1 MESYRAKL
9 YAERRETMS
18 QPNDQGPL
26 SEFLE
31 EIEPIVFAFG
41 AGITLLF
48 VAVFAFNPEAAGNLV
63 TRGTE
68 FVLGH
73 FNWAFLLV
81 MLGFVFFLL
90 FLILGPWG
98 RLKLGDKSPE
108 FSYFSYFTMIYSAGL
123 AAGIVFWG
131 PAEALLHYST
141 VPPLYDVAAES
152 QAALPIAVQYSIFHW
167 AIIQWSCFTVMGLG
181 IGYFVHEHGAPLR
194 VSAVLTPFVGADNVD
209 NLPGKLIDILAVFA
223 TLGGVATSLGFIGQ
237 QFLTG
242 LEFQWGIQLGDAGTI
257 GVITGMTALFTVSL
271 VLGVDKGI
279 RRLSNFNMILF
290 GVLMV
295 TTLLFGP
302 TVRVL
307 ELSTQ
312 AMGGLIGDFFKMSL
326 FADYT
331 NGGAWSNAWTV
342 FYWLWPLAWS
352 PFAGLF
358 IARISRGRSVREVA
372 FTGIVATSLA
382 TIPWFAIVGGTAAIY
397 QHTGVANI
405 LGPVNEYGEAV
416 SGYVLFGAIE
426 FMGLPVGT
434 LLLFGFLV
442 LVTTFFV
449 TSADS
454 STLAVSMMTTGGKE
468 EPSAINRVFWGILQG
483 AVASILMV
491 IGGVSALQ
499 SAAIITGGPFA
510 IVCIIAVLG
519 LVKTFRSEGG
529 NVLLREETTL
539 YGKPDT
545 TEADSTRGATSDDD

>member
-1 MESYRAKL
+1 MSSSD
-9 YAERRETMS
+9 ERGIVE
-18 QPNDQGPL
+18 
-26 SEFLE
+26 EFLD
-31 EIEPIVFAFG
+31 EIEPVVFTFG

-48 VAVFAFNPEAAGNLV
+48 VVVFAVSPEAAADVVDGA
-63 TRGTE
+63 TQ

-81 MLGFVFFLL
+81 MLGFVGFLL

-98 RLKLGDKSPE
+98 RLTLGDSAPE

-131 PAEALLHYST
+131 PAEAVLHYSN
-141 VPPLYDVAAES
+141 VPPLYDVAPES
-152 QAALPIAVQYSIFHW
+152 QEAIPIAVQYSMFHW
-167 AIIQWSCFTVMGLG
+167 AIVQWSCFTVMGLG
-181 IGYFVHEHGAPLR
+181 IGYFAHTHGAPLR

-209 NLPGKLIDILAVFA
+209 NWAGTVIDILAVFA
-223 TLGGVATSLGFIGQ
+223 TLGGVATSLGFIGSQ
-237 QFLTG
+237 LLTG
-242 LEFQWGIQLGDAGTI
+242 VEFNWGVQVGDAGTI
-257 GVITGMTALFTVSL
+257 AVITGMTAVFTASL
-271 VLGVDKGI
+271 VLGVDRGI
-279 RRLSNFNMILF
+279 RRLSNFNMVLF
-290 GVLMV
+290 VVLMV
-295 TTLLFGP
+295 ATLAFGP

-312 AMGGLIGDFFKMSL
+312 AVGGYLGNFFQMSL
-326 FADYT
+326 FT
-331 NGGAWSNAWTV
+331 HFTGGGEWSNLWTV

-382 TIPWFAIVGGTAAIY
+382 TIPWFAIVGGTATIF
-397 QHTGVANI
+397 QHTGTADI

-416 SGYVLFGAIE
+416 SGYVLFGAFE
-426 FMGLPVGT
+426 FMGVAIGT
-434 LLLFGFLV
+434 LLVFAFLV
-442 LVTTFFV
+442 LVSTFFI

-468 EPSAINRVFWGILQG
+468 EPSGINRVFWGILQG

-491 IGGVSALQ
+491 IGGVTALQ

-510 IVCIIAVLG
+510 VVCVVAVIG
-519 LVKTFRSEGG
+519 LVATFRDEAG
-529 NVLLREETTL
+529 NVLLREETTI
-539 YGKPDT
+539 YEKPEPASET
-545 TEADSTRGATSDDD
+545 STQEGARAPGREVSD